1 MNDTRDVTQD
11 REEYVDQQ
19 VGTTPALQE
28 DSKGRDKNSKTSKGT
43 KDGERP
49 YWRPAVILE
58 QENGDMSYARLIRS
72 PGQ

>member
-28 DSKGRDKNSKTSKGT
+28 DSKGRDKNSK
-43 KDGERP
+43 KDFADVRTGERHLVQG
-49 YWRPAVILE
+49 RGAVGE
-58 QENGDMSYARLIRS
+58 CG
-72 PGQ
+72 